1 MTSNNRVRFVSSYA
15 GRLFGI
21 AFVVAIA
28 MSIGAG
34 FNGRHAAAATTY
46 DVIANSKTANNR
58 AIHFRLS
65 DYWYMRSQTNWPIRT
80 SCASGIDRPWDYKF
94 MPWLANN
101 RLPSTSGVIGSGSP
115 SYYDGNT
122 INTNGDCRSRYTDG
136 GGYGNGDGTA
146 WLDPYALSGWAM
158 PGGGSGLGNTY
169 VSYSTVSCNGLT
181 GGSAPMI
188 WGASG
193 PDYGDQAYG
202 PSGLLSLRD
211 GRTTYM
217 SNGFGLYSNGTSIIR
232 NDFNI
237 SGPQYSE
244 IQSTGS
250 VSFYAIADDWIRV
263 FINGTQVV
271 STTYTKQPVAS
282 IPSSYFV
289 QGQNVIAIQVIDK
302 ANWTT
307 RDNPSS
313 RQSGVCYNLAVAN
326 NTPPPP
332 PFICANATD
341 FNIDK
346 LVLTG
351 SFTVSGR
358 NNASTVPPND
368 NFQVTVWWQ
377 GSSGGSPSAVKTL
390 SVPNMSGGAPPTDV
404 TSAPIDYTD
413 INATRVGYYYI
424 TWTYAGSGPGG
435 GGAPCQSATSLL
447 SFHPYFSVLGG
458 DISAGP
464 GFGTSCS
471 ANTSAIIKGWNLG
484 STYSYAGAGANL
496 AAFALGRITGFATAQ
511 GGITGAPGSPGAPS
525 QLAFAN
531 TTATGGTP
539 TSTYGG
545 LWGAS
550 NSCVPDYAALAS
562 AQKIT
567 AGTPD
572 YSTPGNRTYTLS
584 GNQTLG
590 AITVGQGAHITLVVT
605 GNVYISQP
613 ITYSAYGGSV
623 DNIPE
628 FSLLVKGNIY
638 IDGNVS
644 ELHGFYD
651 AQPASSGAP
660 TGGGLYTCA
669 TGLGA
674 ATSDYDTCSGQLIFY
689 GAVAAGKIYLE
700 RSYGTLTSSV
710 APVDGARDAA
720 EKIIFTPEFWLTA
733 SQSPTNG
740 TGLDD
745 WLATASLPPVL

>member
-1 MTSNNRVRFVSSYA
+1 MTNSSKVRFVSSYT
-15 GRLFGI
+15 GKLFGI

-34 FNGRHAAAATTY
+34 FNGRHAAAITY

-65 DYWYMRSQTNWPIRT
+65 DYWYMRSNTNWPIRT

-101 RLPSTSGVIGSGSP
+101 VLPSRAGVVGSGSP

-122 INTNGDCRSRYTDG
+122 IDTNGNCRSRYTDG
-136 GGYGNGDGTA
+136 GGYGVNGNGTA

-158 PGGGSGLGNTY
+158 PGRGSGMGGTY
-169 VSYSTVSCNGLT
+169 VSYSTVSCNNLT
-181 GGSAPMI
+181 GGSTPMI

-202 PSGLLSLRD
+202 PNGLLSKRD
-211 GRTTYM
+211 GKTMYM
-217 SNGFGLYSNGTSIIR
+217 ANGFGLYSNGTSIIR
-232 NDFNI
+232 NDFTI
-237 SGPQYSE
+237 SPSQYSE

-250 VSFYAIADDWIRV
+250 VNFYAIADDWIQV
-263 FINGTQVV
+263 YINGYLVGG
-271 STTYTKQPVAS
+271 TTYTKQPIRS

-289 QGQNVIAIQVIDK
+289 QGPNVIAIQVIDK

-313 RQSGVCYNLAVAN
+313 RQSGVCYNLAIPN

-358 NNASTVPPND
+358 NNSDRVPFDD

-377 GSSGGSPSAVKTL
+377 GSSGGSPSTVRTL
-390 SVPNMSGGAPPTDV
+390 IVPNVGGGTPPTGV
-404 TSAPIDYTD
+404 TSAPINYKD

-424 TWTYAGSGPGG
+424 TWTYAGSGPSGG
-435 GGAPCQSATSLL
+435 GPPCRSATSLL

-458 DISAGP
+458 DISVGP

-471 ANTSAIIKGWNLG
+471 ANTLAVIKGWNLG
-484 STYSYAGAGANL
+484 SAYRYAGAGANL

-511 GGITGAPGSPGAPS
+511 GSPGAPS

-531 TTATGGTP
+531 TTANGGTP

-550 NSCVPDYAALAS
+550 NSCVPDYAGLAS
-562 AQKIT
+562 TQKIT
-567 AGTPD
+567 SGTPD
-572 YSTPGNRTYTLS
+572 YNTPGNRIYTLS

-605 GNVYISQP
+605 GDVYISQP
-613 ITYSAYGGSV
+613 ITYGAYGGSV

-628 FSLLVKGNIY
+628 FSLLVKGSIY
-638 IDGNVS
+638 IGGNVG

-651 AQPASSGAP
+651 AQPVGSGSL

-674 ATSDYDTCSGQLIFY
+674 ATSNYNTCNRQLLFY
-689 GAVAAGKIYLE
+689 GAVSARKIYLE
-700 RSYGTLTSSV
+700 RSYGTLSDGPLDG
-710 APVDGARDAA
+710 APVDAA